1 MRLLVAVSNEPLAH
15 AIHGAL
21 LAGRHEVSLAS
32 TGSIALAAVAKESFD
47 AVILDESLFGI
58 STEQLIESLRN
69 ARASVKIL
77 LLTSTP
83 LSKTIGEG
91 SRWRALPDEYA
102 PIEETPYSSFS
113 ADSRAN
119 NSDAEA
125 EQRSDNADASAQAN
139 ARHPDGVLSKPFS
152 DGELLSYVGSLATDS
167 PVMIIRGN
175 LTLDTTNHKAYYA
188 STHSAISL
196 SRLEYSLLEALVKAD
211 GQFVNTSEL
220 VKLIGGPFFE
230 QQGLLK
236 NALYTLD
243 KKLTRAGLIMTQRG
257 SNYRMPWGTGVKP
270 DWWRMRAKG

>member
-1 MRLLVAVSNEPLAH
+1 MRLLGCRIRGEPLAH

-47 AVILDESLFGI
+47 AVILDESLLGI

-83 LSKTIGEG
+83 LAKRQEG

-113 ADSRAN
+113 ANSRAN

-125 EQRSDNADASAQAN
+125 EQRSDNAASSAQAN
-139 ARHPDGVLSKPFS
+139 VRRPDAALSKPFS
-152 DGELLSYVGSLATDS
+152 DGELFHTSARLPPTPA
-167 PVMIIRGN
+167 MIIRG
-175 LTLDTTNHKAYYA
+175 
-188 STHSAISL
+188 
-196 SRLEYSLLEALVKAD
+196 
-211 GQFVNTSEL
+211 
-220 VKLIGGPFFE
+220 
-230 QQGLLK
+230 
-236 NALYTLD
+236 
-243 KKLTRAGLIMTQRG
+243 
-257 SNYRMPWGTGVKP
+257 
-270 DWWRMRAKG
+270 

>member
-47 AVILDESLFGI
+47 AVILDESLLGI

-125 EQRSDNADASAQAN
+125 EQRSDNAAAS
-139 ARHPDGVLSKPFS
+139 ARHPDVVLSKPFS

-220 VKLIGGPFFE
+220 VKLVGGPFFE

-257 SNYRMPWGTGVKP
+257 SNYRI
-270 DWWRMRAKG
+270 R

>member
-1 MRLLVAVSNEPLAH
+1 MRLLVAVSNEPLAR
-15 AIHGAL
+15 AIRGAL

-47 AVILDESLFGI
+47 AVILDESLLGS
-58 STEQLIESLRN
+58 STKQLIESLRN

-113 ADSRAN
+113 ADSR
-119 NSDAEA
+119 
-125 EQRSDNADASAQAN
+125 SDNAASSAQAN
-139 ARHPDGVLSKPFS
+139 VRRPDAALSKPFS

-167 PVMIIRGN
+167 PAMIIRGN

-257 SNYRMPWGTGVKP
+257 SNYRI
-270 DWWRMRAKG
+270 R

>member
-15 AIHGAL
+15 AIRGAL

-125 EQRSDNADASAQAN
+125 EQRSDNAASSAQAN
-139 ARHPDGVLSKPFS
+139 VRRPDAVLSKPFS

-167 PVMIIRGN
+167 P
-175 LTLDTTNHKAYYA
+175 
-188 STHSAISL
+188 S
-196 SRLEYSLLEALVKAD
+196 
-211 GQFVNTSEL
+211 
-220 VKLIGGPFFE
+220 
-230 QQGLLK
+230 
-236 NALYTLD
+236 
-243 KKLTRAGLIMTQRG
+243 
-257 SNYRMPWGTGVKP
+257 
-270 DWWRMRAKG
+270 